1 MISMTADSLIVIGFM
16 LFLAVS
22 SIVFMFLSRSSIADK
37 KISKYRSS
45 LFVCDIVTFLSL
57 LYVDYFSKVRVR
69 ESMELG
75 EAIDLIPRV
84 LQICYFE
91 NTGAVWGILKGK
103 SVFLLIT
110 TAIIMVI
117 CIYVFIKVPAD
128 RKYAAFHVALTMV
141 LVGAVGNMIDR
152 CIKQSVTDF
161 IYVSLIN
168 FPIFNVADICVV
180 VGVFLLMFLFLFV
193 YKDSD
198 LDFLKPKFIK
208 SSQNDEIPSEK

>member
-1 MISMTADSLIVIGFM
+1 MISLTADSLIVIGFM

-91 NTGAVWGILKGK
+91 NTA
-103 SVFLLIT
+103 T
-110 TAIIMVI
+110 II
-117 CIYVFIKVPAD
+117 
-128 RKYAAFHVALTMV
+128 
-141 LVGAVGNMIDR
+141 N
-152 CIKQSVTDF
+152 
-161 IYVSLIN
+161 
-168 FPIFNVADICVV
+168 IFNI
-180 VGVFLLMFLFLFV
+180 L
-193 YKDSD
+193 
-198 LDFLKPKFIK
+198 
-208 SSQNDEIPSEK
+208 